1 MASYGAL
8 PSTRIHSEP
17 PKLTLDQPAT
27 GLGVLPSLFGSSTS
41 SSPFSPNSGL
51 VSPLRSPTPRALSPS
66 PTVLD
71 NGDDDDDDDDDRGR
85 GTHYHNRRSSSSSSD
100 DDSASNRKNRTSPDF
115 SSLTPHSAA
124 PNSPQRAPGLP
135 SLGPS
140 RSHHSSAA
148 TSSLASSHTA
158 PAPAVNAVPHDDDD
172 DECEDGGD
180 LPTLPMRVPRP
191 KTKADRDRE
200 RALGLVPNPGAK
212 REGLGVK
219 LARKRANSLKWAKYA
234 NQGAFEV
241 ELGLSNDDLKRE

>member
-1 MASYGAL
+1 MSSYGL
-8 PSTRIHSEP
+8 S
-17 PKLTLDQPAT
+17 
-27 GLGVLPSLFGSSTS
+27 VLPSLFASSAS
-41 SSPFSPNSGL
+41 PSPFSSNTAHD
-51 VSPLRSPTPRALSPS
+51 SPLRSPTPRALSPS

-71 NGDDDDDDDDDRGR
+71 QGDDDDECDDRR
-85 GTHYHNRRSSSSSSD
+85 QVHYHDRRASSSSSD
-100 DDSASNRKNRTSPDF
+100 DDSSSARKHRTSPDF

-135 SLGPS
+135 SLAPVRAS
-140 RSHHSSAA
+140 YPHHHHHSSA

-158 PAPAVNAVPHDDDD
+158 PSPATSATPRNDDD

-191 KTKADRDRE
+191 KTKQDRDRE

>member
-1 MASYGAL
+1 MGTY
-8 PSTRIHSEP
+8 
-17 PKLTLDQPAT
+17 
-27 GLGVLPSLFGSSTS
+27 GLGVLPSLFGGSP
-41 SSPFSPNSGL
+41 SPFLSNAGL
-51 VSPLRSPTPRALSPS
+51 DSPLRSPTPRALSPS

-71 NGDDDDDDDDDRGR
+71 QGDDDDDDRR
-85 GTHYHNRRSSSSSSD
+85 QNHYHDRRASSSSSD
-100 DDSASNRKNRTSPDF
+100 DDSASTRKLRTSPDF

-140 RSHHSSAA
+140 SSARSPYPHHPSSSSA
-148 TSSLASSHTA
+148 TSSLASTPSS
-158 PAPAVNAVPHDDDD
+158 AVNAVPHDDDD
-172 DECEDGGD
+172 DDECEDGGE
-180 LPTLPMRVPRP
+180 LPILPMRVPRP

>member
-1 MASYGAL
+1 MSTYGKLRAA
-8 PSTRIHSEP
+8 PSR
-17 PKLTLDQPAT
+17 
-27 GLGVLPSLFGSSTS
+27 LGVLPSLFGT
-41 SSPFSPNSGL
+41 NSAL
-51 VSPLRSPTPRALSPS
+51 DSPLRSPTPRALSPS

-71 NGDDDDDDDDDRGR
+71 RGDDDDDDECDDRR
-85 GTHYHNRRSSSSSSD
+85 RQVHYHNRRASSSSSD
-100 DDSASNRKNRTSPDF
+100 DDSSSARKHRTSPDF

-124 PNSPQRAPGLP
+124 PNSPLRAPGLP
-135 SLGPS
+135 SLAPSSS
-140 RSHHSSAA
+140 RSSYPHHHHHHHHSSSSPAA
-148 TSSLASSHTA
+148 TSSLSAAA
-158 PAPAVNAVPHDDDD
+158 PSPAVNAARRANDDD